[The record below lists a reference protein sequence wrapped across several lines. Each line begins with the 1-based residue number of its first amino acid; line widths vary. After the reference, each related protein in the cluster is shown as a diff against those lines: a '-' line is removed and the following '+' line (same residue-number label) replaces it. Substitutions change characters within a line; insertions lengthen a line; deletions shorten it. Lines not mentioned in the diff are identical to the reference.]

1 MAIKLD
7 PEVAEAARKKGSQIE
22 RGEPQKETIQE
33 AIEQSKRGKSVVVIP
48 PPAKIYTGEQP
59 NRKLRVAAYCRVS
72 TQEEEQE
79 NSFDIQV
86 HHFEQRI
93 KSNPAW
99 ELVDIYKDKGISG
112 TSVQKRLEFQRM
124 INDAVAGKID
134 LILTKSIS
142 RFGRNVV
149 DVNKNLRLLVSLP
162 NPVAVEFETEGI
174 TYSGDGTNNLV
185 VSILTALA
193 EMESQQKSEAIK
205 AGIRWRMAEGI
216 YKFTVKYTL
225 GFYRDN
231 FGRIRIEP
239 TEAKI
244 VEYIYDSFLAGATS
258 MAIAE
263 ALTEQGIPTPRGKEK
278 WWAGTIISILRNEK
292 YCGDALM
299 QKTYTKDFLTH
310 KAVKNTELNQFFK
323 EDHHAAIIPR
333 EKWNRV
339 QELLNMPRRYR
350 KATPLSKLEN
360 SFVAKR
366 VKDGLFQGFFI
377 LDARWTLNERRQFL
391 KILSN
396 TMKDKKGE

>member
-1 MAIKLD
+1 MAKKLD
-7 PEVAEAARKKGSQIE
+7 PKVIEAARNRSNRKE
-22 RGEPQKETIQE
+22 GEDTPKVTIQE
-33 AIEQSKRGKSVVVIP
+33 AIAQSKQGKGVVVIH
-48 PPAKIYTGEQP
+48 PPAKQFGTKEGR
-59 NRKLRVAAYCRVS
+59 RKLRVAAYCRVS
-72 TQEEEQE
+72 TQEDEQE
-79 NSFDIQV
+79 GSFDMQV

-93 KSNPAW
+93 TANSTW

-112 TSVQKRLEFQRM
+112 TSIHKRLDFQRM
-124 INDAVAGKID
+124 INDAVEGKID

-142 RFGRNVV
+142 RFGRNIV
-149 DVNKNLRLLVSLP
+149 DILNNLRLLSSLP
-162 NPVAVEFETEGI
+162 NPVSVEFETEGI
-174 TYSGDGTNNLV
+174 TYSGDGGNNLV
-185 VSILTALA
+185 ITILSALA

-231 FGRIRIEP
+231 FGRVRIEP

-244 VEYIYDSFLAGATS
+244 VEYIYDSFLEGAFPS
-258 MAIAE
+258 EIAA

-278 WWAGTIISILRNEK
+278 WWSGTIVSILRNEK

-299 QKTYTKDFLTH
+299 QKTYTKDFRTH
-310 KAVKNTELNQFFK
+310 KAVKNTELDKFFK

-339 QELLNMPRRYR
+339 QELFAMPRKRL
-350 KATPLSKLEN
+350 KAIPLRRLEN
-360 SFVAKR
+360 RFVAKR

-377 LDARWTLNERRQFL
+377 LDARWTTNDRRQFL
-391 KILSN
+391 KILNHTINS
-396 TMKDKKGE
+396 KKGA